1 MSSAIKNSFF
11 KTAEL
16 KTHFSW
22 EIGFADKL
30 VLLRTQ
36 FYRKLS
42 FA

>member
-1 MSSAIKNSFF
+1 MSSAIF